1 MINSIYSKRREKLNN
16 LLPDNT
22 AILIPGADLKL
33 RNSDSSYA
41 FRQDSTFYYFSGFC
55 ESSSLIAIVK
65 NQNKINSIIFLI
77 DEIYIKILTKRVTN
91 KI

>member
-41 FRQDSTFYYFSGFC
+41 FRQDSTFYYFSGF
-55 ESSSLIAIVK
+55 EEPSSLILIIK
-65 NQNKINSIIFLI
+65 KDNQIESIIFVPK
-77 DEIYIKILTKRVTN
+77 KIINVVFSGSFF
-91 KI
+91 